1 MSTKFQGIKGFLTN
15 PVESYREARKPGGF
29 LAPTENFQDFLSD
42 PRTSIGI
49 QIAQGVPIGQ
59 AIMGGA
65 LQAEEIRKSFQPEKS
80 DISFQQ
86 FGDTVFKVN
95 KDDQSLTPVYEIPQK
110 TEFRQVGDD
119 LYAIENGVP
128 RLAIPGEQDITALA
142 QEQFNNKLVEE
153 GGNLEAVANMH
164 PDLFLQAYGDDGLRL
179 LQDIQEGDS
188 QTYILSNEDVTAL
201 NKLQGG
207 FSFDPE
213 KINEIEFYPNVD
225 TSLPITEI
233 FKPENIKNFSD
244 NGKTNIYTGKIPKD
258 IVEAAAEQ
266 VVASQNNIGASISL
280 LQDLRGF
287 GPAAIGVSGS
297 LAKQIGGFFGAFDL
311 PEYEQKINAFFGNQS
326 AEDQAKFRA
335 QAELFVSRN
344 LRVITGDESGRY
356 TDREREIAER
366 AIGILGTFTSFSQAI
381 GAIKSVVEMEIIA
394 ADRNAFLANS
404 NKADYKPSLIF
415 DKDKINN
422 YTEESQ
428 KSITNYAN
436 ELVKLGFSEK
446 QAYRII
452 DKIELNRTVQGLT
465 GVFQ

>member
-119 LYAIENGVP
+119 LYAIENGIP
-128 RLAIPGEQDITALA
+128 RIAIPGEQDIAELA
-142 QEQFNNKLVEE
+142 QQQFNNKLVEE
-153 GGNLEAVANMH
+153 GGNLEAVANMY
-164 PDLFLQAYGDDGLRL
+164 PDIFLQAYGDDGLRL
-179 LQDIQEGDS
+179 LKDIQEGDS
-188 QTYILSNEDVTAL
+188 KTYILSNEDVAAL

-297 LAKQIGGFFGAFDL
+297 LAKQIGGFF
-311 PEYEQKINAFFGNQS
+311 
-326 AEDQAKFRA
+326 
-335 QAELFVSRN
+335 